1 MDSAKRLSLSISK
14 RSFIRII
21 QDDITNHYE
30 VIKKLGE
37 GSYGKIYKAKNKI
50 SGDIR
55 AMKQIDKSK
64 ITDML
69 TFKNEIEILSRMDH
83 PNIIKL
89 FEVFE
94 DNKYFYLINDLCTGG
109 ELLDRIVK
117 RRYENPFTEKEAAI
131 IFKQLVSAISYCHD
145 MNIVHRDLKPE
156 NILFINEDK
165 NSPIKVIDFGFSKEF
180 KNKNSNSKQKNM
192 SSKVGTVY
200 YMSPEVLQ
208 GNYNELCDIWSCGVI
223 LYIILCGYPPFQGNN
238 DKEIYQS
245 IQKGI
250 VEFPQKEWKMI
261 NKNAK
266 DLILHML
273 CPANKRYN
281 AKQVLKHVWVNN
293 KAPDSKGELKIN
305 IDSLLTFQNSNKLRK
320 VVLTFIASRLRDE
333 EVKNIKNIFSRMDK
347 DKKGTLTLQ
356 ELKTGLEESLS
367 PEDNINIEQLFESID
382 TDHSGRIDYTEFIA
396 ATMDQKLYLKEEKLY
411 EAFNAFDHD
420 STGKISIEDIKKFL
434 NLQDNSE
441 NDDMIQHW
449 IKENDSNGDGVVDF
463 NEFKKM
469 MTK

>member
-1 MDSAKRLSLSISK
+1 MI
-14 RSFIRII
+14 
-21 QDDITNHYE
+21 
-30 VIKKLGE
+30 
-37 GSYGKIYKAKNKI
+37 
-50 SGDIR
+50 
-55 AMKQIDKSK
+55 
-64 ITDML
+64 
-69 TFKNEIEILSRMDH
+69 
-83 PNIIKL
+83 
-89 FEVFE
+89 
-94 DNKYFYLINDLCTGG
+94 
-109 ELLDRIVK
+109 
-117 RRYENPFTEKEAAI
+117 
-131 IFKQLVSAISYCHD
+131 
-145 MNIVHRDLKPE
+145 
-156 NILFINEDK
+156 
-165 NSPIKVIDFGFSKEF
+165 
-180 KNKNSNSKQKNM
+180 
-192 SSKVGTVY
+192 
-200 YMSPEVLQ
+200 VLQ

-250 VEFPQKEWKMI
+250 VDFPQKEWKMI
-261 NKNAK
+261 SKNAK

-367 PEDNINIEQLFESID
+367 PEDNINIEKLFESID

-396 ATMDQKLYLKEEKLY
+396 ATIDAAKYYKNERLL
-411 EAFNAFDHD
+411 EAFESFDKDKNGQISKNELIETLNAEKCQEKEIEKFIKAVDKD
-420 STGKISIEDIKKFL
+420 GNGKISKEEFMALMKED
-434 NLQDNSE
+434 
-441 NDDMIQHW
+441 
-449 IKENDSNGDGVVDF
+449 
-463 NEFKKM
+463 
-469 MTK
+469 

>member
-1 MDSAKRLSLSISK
+1 
-14 RSFIRII
+14 
-21 QDDITNHYE
+21 
-30 VIKKLGE
+30 
-37 GSYGKIYKAKNKI
+37 
-50 SGDIR
+50 
-55 AMKQIDKSK
+55 
-64 ITDML
+64 
-69 TFKNEIEILSRMDH
+69 
-83 PNIIKL
+83 
-89 FEVFE
+89 
-94 DNKYFYLINDLCTGG
+94 
-109 ELLDRIVK
+109 
-117 RRYENPFTEKEAAI
+117 
-131 IFKQLVSAISYCHD
+131 

-180 KNKNSNSKQKNM
+180 NNKNSKNKQKNM

-200 YMSPEVLQ
+200 YMAPEILQ

-245 IQKGI
+245 IQKGK
-250 VEFPQKEWKMI
+250 VDFPQNEWKMI
-261 NKNAK
+261 SKNAK

-273 CPANKRYN
+273 CPANKRYD
-281 AKQVLKHVWVNN
+281 AKQVLKHIWVNN

-305 IDSLLTFQNSNKLRK
+305 IDSLLDFQNSNKLRK

-333 EVKNIKNIFSRMDK
+333 EVNNIKNIFSRMDK
-347 DKKGTLTLQ
+347 DKKGTITLQ
-356 ELKTGLEESLS
+356 ELKVGLEESLS
-367 PEDNINIEQLFESID
+367 PEDKINVEELFASID

-396 ATMDQKLYLKEEKLY
+396 ATMDQKLYLQEEKLH
-411 EAFNAFDHD
+411 EAFNALDHN
-420 STGKISIEDIKKFL
+420 STGKISIKDIKKFL

-441 NDDMIQHW
+441 NDDMIQQW

>member
-1 MDSAKRLSLSISK
+1 MNPSKRLSLSISK

-64 ITDML
+64 ITDMD
-69 TFKNEIEILSRMDH
+69 TFKNEIEILSKMDH

-94 DNKYFYLINDLCTGG
+94 DNKFFYLINDLCTGG

-117 RRYENPFTEKEAAI
+117 KRKEIPFTEKEAAI
-131 IFKQLVSAISYCHD
+131 IFKELVSAISYCHD
-145 MNIVHRDLKPE
+145 
-156 NILFINEDK
+156 
-165 NSPIKVIDFGFSKEF
+165 KEF

-200 YMSPEVLQ
+200 YMAPEILQ

-245 IQKGI
+245 IQKGK
-250 VEFPQKEWKMI
+250 VDFPQNEWKMI
-261 NKNAK
+261 SKNAK

-273 CPANKRYN
+273 CPANKRYD
-281 AKQVLKHVWVNN
+281 AKQVLKHIWVNN

-305 IDSLLTFQNSNKLRK
+305 IDSLLDFQNSNKLRK

-333 EVKNIKNIFSRMDK
+333 EVNNIKNIFSRMDK
-347 DKKGTLTLQ
+347 DKKGTITLQ
-356 ELKTGLEESLS
+356 ELKVGLEESLS
-367 PEDNINIEQLFESID
+367 PEDKINVEELFASID

-396 ATMDQKLYLKEEKLY
+396 ATMDQQLYLQEEKLH
-411 EAFNAFDHD
+411 EAFNALDHN
-420 STGKISIEDIKKFL
+420 SKGKISIKDIKKFL

-441 NDDMIQHW
+441 NDDMIQQW

>member
-1 MDSAKRLSLSISK
+1 MIS
-14 RSFIRII
+14 
-21 QDDITNHYE
+21 
-30 VIKKLGE
+30 
-37 GSYGKIYKAKNKI
+37 
-50 SGDIR
+50 
-55 AMKQIDKSK
+55 
-64 ITDML
+64 
-69 TFKNEIEILSRMDH
+69 
-83 PNIIKL
+83 
-89 FEVFE
+89 
-94 DNKYFYLINDLCTGG
+94 
-109 ELLDRIVK
+109 
-117 RRYENPFTEKEAAI
+117 
-131 IFKQLVSAISYCHD
+131 
-145 MNIVHRDLKPE
+145 
-156 NILFINEDK
+156 
-165 NSPIKVIDFGFSKEF
+165 
-180 KNKNSNSKQKNM
+180 
-192 SSKVGTVY
+192 
-200 YMSPEVLQ
+200 
-208 GNYNELCDIWSCGVI
+208 
-223 LYIILCGYPPFQGNN
+223 
-238 DKEIYQS
+238 
-245 IQKGI
+245 
-250 VEFPQKEWKMI
+250 
-261 NKNAK
+261 KNAK

-367 PEDNINIEQLFESID
+367 PEDNINIEKLFESID

>member
-1 MDSAKRLSLSISK
+1 MDPKRKSLTISK
-14 RSFIRII
+14 RAFIRII

-55 AMKQIDKSK
+55 AMKQIEKSK
-64 ITDML
+64 ITDIQ

-94 DNKYFYLINDLCTGG
+94 DSKYFYLINELCTGG

-117 RRYENPFTEKEAAI
+117 RKTENPFTEREAAI

-145 MNIVHRDLKPE
+145 IGIVHRDLKPE
-156 NILFINEDK
+156 NILFINEEP

-180 KNKNSNSKQKNM
+180 NNKNTKTKQKNM

-200 YMSPEVLQ
+200 YISPEILQ

-238 DKEIYQS
+238 DKEIYKS
-245 IQKGI
+245 IQSGK
-250 VEFPQKEWKMI
+250 VDFPQKEWKSI
-261 NKNAK
+261 SKNAK
-266 DLILHML
+266 DLILRML

-281 AKQVLKHVWVNN
+281 AKQVLKHAWVNN

-305 IDSLLTFQNSNKLRK
+305 VESLLNFKKSNKLRK
-320 VVLTFIASRLRDE
+320 VVITFIASRLSDE
-333 EVKNIKNIFSRMDK
+333 EVNNIKQIFSSMDK
-347 DKKGTLTLQ
+347 DKKGTITLQ
-356 ELKTGLEESLS
+356 ELKNGLEQSLT
-367 PEDNINIEQLFESID
+367 PDDHINIEELFASID

-396 ATMDQKLYLKEEKLY
+396 ATMDQKLYLKDEKLH
-411 EAFNAFDHD
+411 EAFNAFDPN
-420 STGKISIEDIKKFL
+420 STGKISIKDIKKFL

-441 NDDMIQHW
+441 NDTIIQQW
-449 IKENDSNGDGVVDF
+449 IKENDVNGDGVVDF

-469 MTK
+469 MSK